1 MPSAD
6 TGAPPRPPCCRVRL
20 PPGPALALVMLLGV
34 ILQAAMGLCLPITG
48 DEVNAV
54 GIGAEWAR
62 TGRVIAS
69 LPGQDVTSHSPM
81 GAFIHVVFGFTQ
93 RIAEGVGSGR
103 ILTFALMVAAAL
115 LLAASLWRHV
125 SPSFAVWFTAAY
137 WLGPWTVY
145 HAAMAWEPAL
155 TMALAAVVFS
165 ACLHL
170 RERAGQ
176 AASAAVV
183 WALAA
188 ALQVHGQFVVLVTA
202 VGWLAA
208 TRRIRVAV
216 AGSVAGLVVG
226 SVTLWPSL
234 FPRPIQAMEN
244 AVSKEHEDARI
255 GFGLMQ
261 GYPMLRAAGFWFRM
275 SSADLNRQ
283 FRENRLYRVEPSD
296 SMAAKATKRT
306 LSVGLL
312 GLSLASVLTSVVA
325 CVWFYRR
332 STAAG
337 LDASMA
343 WLRSYS
349 MVLCGS
355 LFVAT
360 AASPVCIQ
368 GYHAMAAATGAA
380 IPFAAWCGWL
390 WSSDRRWARPLIVA
404 LFAVRVAVTLFVAVG
419 RRL

>member
-6 TGAPPRPPCCRVRL
+6 AGAPPRPPCRRFTL
-20 PPGPALALVMLLGV
+20 APGPALALVMLVGV
-34 ILQAAMGLCLPITG
+34 ILQAAMGLWLPITG
-48 DEVNAV
+48 DEVNAA
-54 GIGAEWAR
+54 GIGREWVR

-93 RIAEGVGSGR
+93 RISEGVVSAR
-103 ILTFALMVAAAL
+103 VLTFALMVAAAL

-125 SPSFAVWFTAAY
+125 SPRFAVWFTAAY

-176 AASAAVV
+176 AASAAVA

-188 ALQVHGQFVVLVTA
+188 ALQVHGQFVVLVMA
-202 VGWLAA
+202 VGWLVAA
-208 TRRIRVAV
+208 RRIRVAV
-216 AGSVAGLVVG
+216 AGALAELVIG
-226 SVTLWPSL
+226 SVTLWPGL
-234 FPRPIQAMEN
+234 FPRPMRAMEN
-244 AVSKEHEDARI
+244 AVSKEHEDARL

-275 SSADLNRQ
+275 TSADLNRQ
-283 FRENRLYRVEPSD
+283 FRENRLYQID
-296 SMAAKATKRT
+296 ATDGAAAKTAKRT

-312 GLSLASVLTSVVA
+312 GLSLASVLAGVAA

-337 LDASMA
+337 LDAAMA
-343 WLRSYS
+343 WLRGYS

-355 LFVAT
+355 LLVAT
-360 AASPVCIQ
+360 AASPVCVQ
-368 GYHAMAAATGAA
+368 GYHAIAAATGAA
-380 IPFAAWCGWL
+380 IPFAAWCGRI
-390 WSSDRRWARPLIVA
+390 WSSDRRWGRPLVVA